1 MNYLAHFLLGG
12 RGAPWRAG
20 SLAGDFRKGIIPAP
34 YRGEMEAAVVL
45 HRRIDGYCAR
55 HPGLAALTR
64 EFPDS
69 LRRCASIVLDLAFD
83 HHLSRHWEQF
93 ADEPLPAFVAGVH
106 LDLATQRRQL
116 PHTAQRFAARLID
129 HGILLGYQQTAS
141 VHRALAFIGLRLR
154 QPQLAD
160 AGVAHWLASYDQIDD
175 NFAAFFPELAEFA
188 RTERAALQAN
198 LA

>member
-12 RGAPWRAG
+12 RGAAWRAG
-20 SLAGDFRKGIIPAP
+20 SLAGDFRKGVIPAP
-34 YRGEMEAAVVL
+34 YQGEVEAAVVL

-55 HPGLAALTR
+55 HPALVALIR
-64 EFPDS
+64 QFPEN

-83 HHLSRHWEQF
+83 HHLSRHWRRF
-93 ADEPLPAFVAGVH
+93 TDEPLPAFVAGVH
-106 LDLATQRRQL
+106 LDLATQRSQL
-116 PHTAQRFAARLID
+116 PRSAQRFAARLID
-129 HGILLGYQQTAS
+129 RGILLGYHRTAN
-141 VHRALAFIGLRLR
+141 VHRALAFIGLRLH

-175 NFAAFFPELAEFA
+175 NFAAFFPELAEYA